1 MHTMIKAAWTAAIVI
16 VVAWPLLFW
25 GKPALPESKR
35 TNGIE
40 SQLLNNLPHRQELLW

>member
-25 GKPALPESKR
+25 ASRHCQNRSALTAS
-35 TNGIE
+35 NY
-40 SQLLNNLPHRQELLW
+40 SC